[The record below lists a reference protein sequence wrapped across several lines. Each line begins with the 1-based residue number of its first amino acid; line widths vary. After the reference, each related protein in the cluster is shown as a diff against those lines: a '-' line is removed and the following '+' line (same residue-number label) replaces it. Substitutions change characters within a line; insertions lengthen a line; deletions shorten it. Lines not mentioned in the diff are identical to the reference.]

1 MSLSRRS
8 RRAAAVGVGAL
19 ALVLLGGPASAAG
32 PALPL
37 DNPISQLT
45 EPLQPVLDA
54 VAPVAAPVVEVLAPQ
69 AAPRPVPTE
78 VPTPAPA
85 LLAPVTKAPAPA
97 RPAPAVTAPAPADL
111 VKTIVD
117 AVFNLVELAGQPAA
131 PPATKPVAPAPAA
144 AKPVAAAAAAGTPVT
159 GQGGNPAPV
168 DGPARPAA
176 QAPVSAASAS
186 GTSVLTDSLIAGIL
200 TGDSAA
206 GDSTGGAAMLG
217 TLGAFARDLAG
228 ADRAAALEPVAGAVA
243 GSAPSL
249 ALPGLLPQVTRVE
262 EFLPANRLGSGSPA
276 SLPALLVAMA
286 ATAVAVSAAGHATEV
301 RRRRQVLDAG

>member
-8 RRAAAVGVGAL
+8 RRAAAVGLGSL
-19 ALVLLGGPASAAG
+19 ALVLLGGPAFAAG
-32 PALPL
+32 PASPL
-37 DNPISQLT
+37 DNPVSRLT

-54 VAPVAAPVVEVLAPQ
+54 VAPVAAPVVEVLTPQ
-69 AAPRPVPTE
+69 AAPVPVPTE

-85 LLAPVTKAPAPA
+85 LLAPVTKAPTPA
-97 RPAPAVTAPAPADL
+97 RPAPAVPAPAPADL

-117 AVFNLVELAGQPAA
+117 AVFDLVELGGPPAA
-131 PPATKPVAPAPAA
+131 PPVVPVAP
-144 AKPVAAAAAAGTPVT
+144 PVAAAPAAPKPVT
-159 GQGGNPAPV
+159 GQGSDPAPV

-176 QAPVSAASAS
+176 QAPVSAASAP
-186 GTSVLTDSLIAGIL
+186 GTSVLTDSVIVGIL
-200 TGDSAA
+200 TGDSTG
-206 GDSTGGAAMLG
+206 GDSGAAMLG
-217 TLGAFARDLAG
+217 SLGAFARDMAG
-228 ADRAAALEPVAGAVA
+228 TGGAALEPVAGAVT

-249 ALPGLLPQVTRVE
+249 ALPGLLPQPTRVD
-262 EFLPANRLGSGSPA
+262 EFLPANRLGSGAPA